1 MWFIWYGRLGAQA
14 WNIEKIMY
22 KIDFYMEIVKGE
34 IGMHGF
40 KNSGRRIWTTRWY
53 LVLNFFVDGLEILNH
68 VSFEESSRIFN
79 LLMFEFSRKCL

>member
-34 IGMHGF
+34 VGMHGF
-40 KNSGRRIWTTRWY
+40 KNSGRRI
-53 LVLNFFVDGLEILNH
+53 
-68 VSFEESSRIFN
+68 
-79 LLMFEFSRKCL
+79 